1 LDRRDKMM
9 VLSKDFKGFTLIELS
24 IVIGIIGI
32 LAAVAVPIFDS
43 FSDSSKVDELKSE
56 MLVAATAQE
65 KYFLTKGVYSSESI
79 AVYNYGFPKDHDNMK
94 FKTGI
99 YIKNGVG
106 MSYWI
111 HGIRCI
117 KGEPKCWLYIS
128 SLMGT
133 TEVSNFKELKYGDAV
148 TEYKGIPSCTC
159 N

>member
-1 LDRRDKMM
+1 MTVFSR
-9 VLSKDFKGFTLIELS
+9 DFKGFTLIELS
-24 IVIGIIGI
+24 IVIAIIGI
-32 LAAVAVPIFDS
+32 LAAAAVPIFSS

-56 MLVAATAQE
+56 MLVASTAQE
-65 KYFLTKGVYSSESI
+65 KYFLAKGVYASEAARLYS
-79 AVYNYGFPKDHDNMK
+79 YNFPKDSETMK

-111 HGIRCI
+111 HGRRCI
-117 KGEPKCWLYIS
+117 DNTPHCWLYIS

-133 TEVSNFKELKYGDAV
+133 TETANFRELKVGESV
-148 TEYKGIPSCTC
+148 SEYSGVPSCSC